1 MAIRLERVGVE
12 ECIGKVN
19 VAIEELKSAAKQ
31 IDESMNAI
39 AQYWEGEAYNKA
51 RATYEEEYQN
61 LLKNTVPDAVDN
73 FNTYIEQCKN
83 KIIEIDE
90 MLSGN

>member
-1 MAIRLERVGVE
+1 MAIRLERAGVE

-39 AQYWEGEAYNKA
+39 AEYWEGEAYNKA

-73 FNTYIEQCKN
+73 FRAYIEQCKD
-83 KIIEIDE
+83 KIIEIDM

>member
-1 MAIRLERVGVE
+1 
-12 ECIGKVN
+12 
-19 VAIEELKSAAKQ
+19 
-31 IDESMNAI
+31 MNAI
-39 AQYWEGEAYNKA
+39 AEYWEGEAYNKA

-73 FNTYIEQCKN
+73 FRAYIEQCKD
-83 KIIEIDE
+83 KIIEIDM